1 MHAMIKLASHAVK
14 TLTGLPSKC
23 ALLTVYL
30 LEGRSPRSAEQ
41 LYHMDLP
48 HGLGDQSAR
57 DTEHMQW
64 LIS

>member
-48 HGLGDQSAR
+48 HGLR
-57 DTEHMQW
+57 
-64 LIS
+64 